1 MFGPSSQIA
10 LFPSDDS
17 APELLTTRRKPGIS
31 VRESGRARRLSI
43 KVYPRGKVEV
53 VVPKRTRPA
62 DVASFVEENRDWI
75 ARARESFA
83 QDFAAEDYELPKI
96 IELPGIGTSI
106 IVRYTMQEGARQVRY
121 RTSGD
126 RLNLSGNTG
135 DEQLCVKAIRRWLS
149 DTARKELGV
158 RLESLS
164 HLTGIS
170 YNKLH
175 IRAQRTCWGSRSSS
189 GTISLNLCLLFL
201 DPALVRYLLI
211 HELCHGRHMNHSRR
225 FWKLVSK
232 YEPDYRRL
240 DKALNECWKRVPAW
254 LGLY

>member
-1 MFGPSSQIA
+1 MFGPLSQIA
-10 LFPSDDS
+10 LFPSDES
-17 APELLTTRRKPGIS
+17 APQPVANGRKPGIT
-31 VRESGRARRLSI
+31 VRASGRAKRLSI

-53 VVPKRTRPA
+53 VVPKRARPA
-62 DVASFVEENRDWI
+62 DVAAFVEENREWI

-83 QDFAAEDYELPKI
+83 HEFSAEEYELPVT
-96 IELPGIGTSI
+96 IELPGIGQSI
-106 IVRYTMQEGARQVRY
+106 NVRYTMQEGSRRVRY
-121 RTSGD
+121 RASAD
-126 RLNLSGNTG
+126 LLNLTGNTD
-135 DEQLCVKAIRRWLS
+135 DEQLCIKAISRWLS
-149 DTARKELGV
+149 ETARKELGV

-164 HLTGIS
+164 RLSGIS

-201 DPALVRYLLI
+201 DPPLVRYLLI

-225 FWKLVSK
+225 FWSLVSN

-240 DKALNECWKRVPAW
+240 DKALNECWRRVPAW
-254 LGLY
+254 LGIY